1 MKSRKGAAPP
11 QSAPPAKPP
20 QPVQRDPVQRAVQQ
34 PKAATSAPAAK
45 SAPAPVARPAPAAPS
60 EPAKRTAPAQTPVAQ
75 AAPAKAASSPAKPVP
90 QVPRPAPIEPVKA
103 QHPAP
108 VAPPA
113 PVPFNHFPRAA
124 EPAPKFGAGSAEN
137 PAPRAEPAVQ
147 SVKGRVVEP
156 VKAAPAPMPASVRQS
171 AQEAPAASP
180 PTPVLVPVKRPLGR
194 PRKAAPLAPADVSA
208 IVQARLPDTQPA
220 ANPVPVAEAIAQT
233 RAAQEAHTGR
243 VATVRLAP
251 PAGVLPKVVPIA
263 LGTDAPDAVLRIGG
277 PDPAQG
283 KPGRSFGAPS
293 APLAAKAHQ
302 PLCAYSAQVKTLAT
316 DAEIAAAAQALGA
329 DDVVVLRQVDR
340 LRRLGGHSRTLCA
353 TDDAAVD
360 RLTRAGLV
368 VVLPWNGPKPPE
380 PPCYAELTPAGA
392 AVLALC
398 PQPARSASQESDD
411 TVKTLQRYIEPRK
424 TGRPPGRD

>member
-1 MKSRKGAAPP
+1 MLHCAIRLRQRTFSAYSASMKSRKGAAPP

-20 QPVQRDPVQRAVQQ
+20 QPVQREIAQRAAPQ
-34 PKAATSAPAAK
+34 PKAATPPSAAK
-45 SAPAPVARPAPAAPS
+45 PTPAAPS
-60 EPAKRTAPAQTPVAQ
+60 EPAKRPVSAQAPVAQ
-75 AAPAKAASSPAKPVP
+75 AAPAEAASSPAKPVP
-90 QVPRPAPIEPVKA
+90 QVPRPAPIEPIKA

-108 VAPPA
+108 TSPAA

-124 EPAPKFGAGSAEN
+124 EPVQKFARRTAEN

-147 SVKGRVVEP
+147 PGKARTSDP
-156 VKAAPAPMPASVRQS
+156 VKAAPADMPASVRQN
-171 AQEAPAASP
+171 AQAAPAASP
-180 PTPVLVPVKRPLGR
+180 PAPAASPPASGLIPVKRPLGR
-194 PRKAAPLAPADVSA
+194 PRKVAPLAPADVA
-208 IVQARLPDTQPA
+208 DIVQAHLPDTQPA
-220 ANPVPVAEAIAQT
+220 ANPVPVAEAVAQT
-233 RAAQEAHTGR
+233 RVAQGAA
-243 VATVRLAP
+243 LS
-251 PAGVLPKVVPIA
+251 
-263 LGTDAPDAVLRIGG
+263 G

-360 RLTRAGLV
+360 RLTKAGLV

-380 PPCYAELTPAGA
+380 PPCYAELTPAGV

-398 PQPARSASQESDD
+398 PQPARSTAQESDE
-411 TVKTLQRYIEPRK
+411 TVKTLQRYVEPRK

>member
-20 QPVQRDPVQRAVQQ
+20 QPVQREPVQRAAPQ
-34 PKAATSAPAAK
+34 PKAAA
-45 SAPAPVARPAPAAPS
+45 PAPAAPS
-60 EPAKRTAPAQTPVAQ
+60 EPTKRAVPAQAPVAQ
-75 AAPAKAASSPAKPVP
+75 AVPAKPASGPAKAAPHVS
-90 QVPRPAPIEPVKA
+90 RPAPIEPVKA
-103 QHPAP
+103 QRPAP
-108 VAPPA
+108 ASPAA

-124 EPAPKFGAGSAEN
+124 EPAPKFARRTAEN

-147 SVKGRVVEP
+147 SVKGRVIEP

-171 AQEAPAASP
+171 AQAAPAASP
-180 PTPVLVPVKRPLGR
+180 PAPVLAPVKRPLGR
-194 PRKAAPLAPADVSA
+194 PRKAAPLAPAPLAPADVA
-208 IVQARLPDTQPA
+208 DIVQAHLPDTQPA

-233 RAAQEAHTGR
+233 RVAQEAAQR
-243 VATVRLAP
+243 
-251 PAGVLPKVVPIA
+251 
-263 LGTDAPDAVLRIGG
+263 G

-293 APLAAKAHQ
+293 APLTAKAHQ
-302 PLCAYSAQVKTLAT
+302 PLCAYSAQVRTLAT

-353 TDDAAVD
+353 TDDVAVD
-360 RLTRAGLV
+360 RLTKAGLV

-380 PPCYAELTPAGA
+380 PPCYAELTPAGV

-398 PQPARSASQESDD
+398 PQPARSASQESDE
-411 TVKTLQRYIEPRK
+411 TVKTLQRYVEPRK
-424 TGRPPGRD
+424 IGRPPGRD

>member
-11 QSAPPAKPP
+11 QSAPPPKPP
-20 QPVQRDPVQRAVQQ
+20 QPVQRAAPQ
-34 PKAATSAPAAK
+34 PKPAPPAAK
-45 SAPAPVARPAPAAPS
+45 PAPPPAAKPAPALAARPAPAAPS
-60 EPAKRTAPAQTPVAQ
+60 EPAKRASPPQAPVAQ
-75 AAPAKAASSPAKPVP
+75 AAPAKPASGPAKAAP
-90 QVPRPAPIEPVKA
+90 QVQRPAPVEPVKA
-103 QHPAP
+103 QRPAP
-108 VAPPA
+108 ASPAA
-113 PVPFNHFPRAA
+113 PVPFNRFPRAA
-124 EPAPKFGAGSAEN
+124 EPVQKFARRTAEN

-147 SVKGRVVEP
+147 SVKGRVIEP

-171 AQEAPAASP
+171 AQAAPAAP
-180 PTPVLVPVKRPLGR
+180 LHPPVLVPVKRPLGR
-194 PRKAAPLAPADVSA
+194 PRKAAPLAPAPLAPADVA
-208 IVQARLPDTQPA
+208 DIVQAHLPDTQPA

-233 RAAQEAHTGR
+233 RVAQEAAQR
-243 VATVRLAP
+243 
-251 PAGVLPKVVPIA
+251 
-263 LGTDAPDAVLRIGG
+263 G

-293 APLAAKAHQ
+293 APLTAKAHQ
-302 PLCAYSAQVKTLAT
+302 PLCAYSAQVRTLAT
-316 DAEIAAAAQALGA
+316 EAEIAAAAQALGA

-353 TDDAAVD
+353 TDDTAVD

-398 PQPARSASQESDD
+398 PQPARSASQESDE
-411 TVKTLQRYIEPRK
+411 TVKTLQRYTEPRK
-424 TGRPPGRD
+424 TGRPPGKD